1 VLGAFSQSFDLP
13 ADLPLAAFSWPFE
26 YAPRDNRL
34 LAAPAG
40 AATVRPPIDSSSP
53 PSGTL
58 VGVLLDESGHAV
70 ASAAVSLAGT
80 TYRRRTDASGG
91 WRMGH
96 LFSGAYVVHLRH
108 IGYAPLDTTLVVR
121 RGPGVT
127 QDTIRV
133 TRIAERLAV
142 VTVTGHNM
150 GRFVVP
156 MMSTVVRM
164 TLSADGSL
172 RGTAIAASSA
182 SGVADTAVLTAV
194 RRAATGHPFP
204 RVTSGVRDTAAA
216 ILDLVVSMGEP
227 PPGDQTMVVRR
238 LDAPTWPSRAHA
250 QLDSL
255 PDLTKD
261 LAHRAPRADTVA
273 LAFVVNEHGRPLA
286 STARPDYPGPPLA
299 HDYKDRF
306 ARRLIRFLSDFQFNE
321 AYVSGCAVPQFIRRR
336 FGYLITPQG
345 GGRVTKQS
353 WSSTIP

>member
-1 VLGAFSQSFDLP
+1 
-13 ADLPLAAFSWPFE
+13 
-26 YAPRDNRL
+26 
-34 LAAPAG
+34 
-40 AATVRPPIDSSSP
+40 
-53 PSGTL
+53 
-58 VGVLLDESGHAV
+58 
-70 ASAAVSLAGT
+70 
-80 TYRRRTDASGG
+80 
-91 WRMGH
+91 
-96 LFSGAYVVHLRH
+96 
-108 IGYAPLDTTLVVR
+108 
-121 RGPGVT
+121 
-127 QDTIRV
+127 
-133 TRIAERLAV
+133 
-142 VTVTGHNM
+142 
-150 GRFVVP
+150 
-156 MMSTVVRM
+156 
-164 TLSADGSL
+164 
-172 RGTAIAASSA
+172 
-182 SGVADTAVLTAV
+182 
-194 RRAATGHPFP
+194 
-204 RVTSGVRDTAAA
+204 
-216 ILDLVVSMGEP
+216 
-227 PPGDQTMVVRR
+227 MVVRR